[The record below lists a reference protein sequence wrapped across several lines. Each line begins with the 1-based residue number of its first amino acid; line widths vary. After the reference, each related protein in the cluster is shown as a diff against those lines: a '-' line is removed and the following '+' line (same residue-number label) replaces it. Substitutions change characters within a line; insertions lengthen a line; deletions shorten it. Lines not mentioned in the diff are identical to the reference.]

1 MLDRMGRVAVVTGAS
16 SGIGRETAC
25 ELARQGHSVMAVARR
40 ADRLEALTA
49 ETGIAHVVGDLATEA
64 GCRDVVEQTTR
75 RLGEVEV
82 LVHAAGIGSSL
93 EREVWRSDPEVWR
106 ETMAVNLDA
115 TFHLMR
121 FTTGGMV
128 ERNWGRV
135 VVVSSTAGLV
145 GGKSEPAYDA
155 SKHGV
160 IGLVRASALDLAPYA
175 VTCNAVLPGW
185 VRTEMADR
193 SAVAIAESRGVTVDQ
208 VWDERI
214 ATYTAGRIPTVE
226 EMAGTIAFLC
236 SDAASGISGECLTVA
251 LGERW

>member
-1 MLDRMGRVAVVTGAS
+1 MLDRMGRVALVTGAS

-64 GCRDVVEQTTR
+64 GCRDVVEQTTQ

-145 GGKSEPAYDA
+145 AANPSRPTT
-155 SKHGV
+155 
-160 IGLVRASALDLAPYA
+160 P
-175 VTCNAVLPGW
+175 
-185 VRTEMADR
+185 R
-193 SAVAIAESRGVTVDQ
+193 STG
-208 VWDERI
+208 
-214 ATYTAGRIPTVE
+214 
-226 EMAGTIAFLC
+226 
-236 SDAASGISGECLTVA
+236 
-251 LGERW
+251 